1 MWTVGTGNCKAPKRE
16 QLCVEKDE
24 NTKHIARC
32 SNMFNHKV
40 WQKQTMLAQVSKWPN
55 QGSNCGSLS
64 GNRWH
69 SDPPQQNAIKA
80 SYTAIWKIKCVP
92 KMISYPCTSESNLS
106 DCCVLSI
113 KLPWENAPGSGK
125 HAALKCSSKL
135 QTAINGQ
142 NMVSKPE
149 ESTAGRT
156 RKWKTWKKANV
167 CSHDNWLSQP
177 VHLVSSLAQSL
188 TSLAHGCLWISS
200 GRELAVENVWHPQPR
215 HWHCSVGPFTAWL
228 IPVAK
233 GRTASKTKKQKRMS
247 IVKYHNQKRIMKL
260 WTWAQAAHASKK
272 PLCSLMI
279 WMNPERSHGH
289 LSTPTEIEDLL
300 LATCTKEE
308 AESST

>member
-1 MWTVGTGNCKAPKRE
+1 MCAQNDFISVHFGIEFEWLLRIIYKAAMR
-16 QLCVEKDE
+16 
-24 NTKHIARC
+24 
-32 SNMFNHKV
+32 
-40 WQKQTMLAQVSKWPN
+40 
-55 QGSNCGSLS
+55 
-64 GNRWH
+64 
-69 SDPPQQNAIKA
+69 
-80 SYTAIWKIKCVP
+80 
-92 KMISYPCTSESNLS
+92 
-106 DCCVLSI
+106 
-113 KLPWENAPGSGK
+113 NAPGSGK
-125 HAALKCSSKL
+125 HAVLKCSSKL

-156 RKWKTWKKANV
+156 RKWKTWKKVNV

-215 HWHCSVGPFTAWL
+215 HWHCSVGPLTAWL

-233 GRTASKTKKQKRMS
+233 SRTASKTKKQKRMS

-300 LATCTKEE
+300 LATWTKEE

>member
-69 SDPPQQNAIKA
+69 SDPPNKMQSRHLTQQLKNQMCAQNDFISVHFGIEFEWLLRIIYKA
-80 SYTAIWKIKCVP
+80 A
-92 KMISYPCTSESNLS
+92 MR
-106 DCCVLSI
+106 
-113 KLPWENAPGSGK
+113 NAPGSGK
-125 HAALKCSSKL
+125 HAVLKCSSKL

-156 RKWKTWKKANV
+156 RKWKTWKKVNV

-215 HWHCSVGPFTAWL
+215 HWHCSVGPLTAWL

-233 GRTASKTKKQKRMS
+233 SRTASKTKK
-247 IVKYHNQKRIMKL
+247 
-260 WTWAQAAHASKK
+260 TKK
-272 PLCSLMI
+272 
-279 WMNPERSHGH
+279 NVDR
-289 LSTPTEIEDLL
+289 EI
-300 LATCTKEE
+300 
-308 AESST
+308 S